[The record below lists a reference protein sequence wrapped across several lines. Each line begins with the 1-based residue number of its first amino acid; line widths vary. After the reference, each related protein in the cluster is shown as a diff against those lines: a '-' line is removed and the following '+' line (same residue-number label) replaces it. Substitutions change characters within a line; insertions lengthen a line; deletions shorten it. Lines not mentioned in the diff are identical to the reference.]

1 VKKTK
6 VLILCGGKS
15 AEHLVSLVSAKT
27 VLENIDRRRYEPELV
42 FIDGK
47 GRWLA
52 ADAKRLTGRVSARE
66 VDVTTGSKALI
77 PTEKLS
83 GPSASKPDVVFPV
96 LHGPM
101 GEDGTVQ
108 GLFELAGIPYVGCGV
123 LGSAVGMDKD
133 VSKRLS
139 REAGLPIL
147 PWGAINDPDLAAR
160 LAQGLGYPVF
170 VKPAR
175 MGSSVGVSKVRN
187 AKQLATAV
195 KQSLRYDDKV
205 IIEKGIEA
213 REIECAVLGDPW
225 TIIPNDPLGLRAS
238 VIGEIM
244 PNADFYDYK
253 TKYLDPDRAKMK
265 IPAELSK
272 AKTQEVRELAEK
284 AFRTLDCYGMARVD
298 FLMDKETGELWF
310 NEVNTIPG
318 FTAASM
324 YPMLWRETGI
334 PTPKLLD
341 LLIQL
346 ALRRHKARSKLK
358 TTP

>member
-1 VKKTK
+1 MKKTK

-27 VLENIDRRRYEPELV
+27 VLENIDRSRYEPELV

-52 ADAKRLTGRVSARE
+52 ADAKRLTGRVSTGE
-66 VDVTTGSKALI
+66 VDVTTSSKALV
-77 PTEKLS
+77 PTQKLS
-83 GPSASKPDVVFPV
+83 GPSSSKPDVVFPV

-133 VSKRLS
+133 VSKRLA

-147 PWGAINDPDLAAR
+147 PWGALNDPDLAGT
-160 LAQGLGYPVF
+160 LAEKLGYPVF

-175 MGSSVGVSKVRN
+175 MGSSVGVSKTRN
-187 AKQLATAV
+187 AGQVAKAV
-195 KQSLRYDDKV
+195 KQALRYDDK
-205 IIEKGIEA
+205 IILEKGIEA

-225 TIIPNDPLGLRAS
+225 STTPNDALAMRSS

-253 TKYLDPDRAKMK
+253 TKYLDPDRATMK

-272 AKTQEVRELAEK
+272 EKTQEVRGLAEK

-298 FLMDKETGELWF
+298 FLMDKRTGKLWF

-324 YPMLWRETGI
+324 YPMLWRESGL

-341 LLIQL
+341 LLIRL
-346 ALRRHKARSKLK
+346 AMRRHKARSRLK

>member
-1 VKKTK
+1 MKKQK
-6 VLILCGGKS
+6 ALVLCGGKS
-15 AEHLVSLVSAKT
+15 AEHLVSLVSART
-27 VLENIDRRRYEPELV
+27 VLANIDPARYEAELV

-47 GRWLA
+47 GRWLK
-52 ADAKRLTGRVSARE
+52 ADPKRLTSAVSAAE
-66 VDVTTGSKALI
+66 VDVAAGSRELV

-83 GPSASKPDVVFPV
+83 GVSRPDVVFPV

-139 REAGLPIL
+139 EQAGLPIL
-147 PWGAINDPDLAAR
+147 PWGAFTNPAAAPALAR
-160 LAQGLGYPVF
+160 RLGYPVF

-175 MGSSVGVSKVRN
+175 MGSSVGVSKVRSQKDL
-187 AKQLATAV
+187 AKAV
-195 KQSLRYDDKV
+195 KAALQYDDKA

-213 REIECAVLGDPW
+213 REIECAALGDPW
-225 TIIPNDPLGLRAS
+225 TAKKGDPLALRIS
-238 VIGEIM
+238 VVGEIM

-253 TKYLDPDRAKMK
+253 TKYLDPDRAKLQ
-265 IPAELSK
+265 IPAKLS
-272 AKTQEVRELAEK
+272 AAQTREVQELAAK
-284 AFRTLDCYGMARVD
+284 AFMTLDCYGMSRVD
-298 FLMDKETGELWF
+298 FLMDKKTGKLWF

-324 YPMLWRETGI
+324 YPMLWRESGL
-334 PTPKLLD
+334 PTPELVHR
-341 LLIQL
+341 LIQL
-346 ALRRHKARSKLK
+346 ALRRAKSRSRLK

>member
-1 VKKTK
+1 MKKLK
-6 VLILCGGKS
+6 VLVLCGGKS

-27 VLENIDRRRYEPELV
+27 VLANIDRARYEPELV
-42 FIDGK
+42 FIDTK

-52 ADAKRLTGRVSARE
+52 ADAKRLTSSVSAEE
-66 VDVTTGSKALI
+66 VDVAAGSRELV
-77 PTEKLS
+77 PTQKLS
-83 GPSASKPDVVFPV
+83 GLSRPDVVFPV

-133 VSKRLS
+133 VSKRLA
-139 REAGLPIL
+139 RADGHIPIL
-147 PWGAINDPDLAAR
+147 PWGALNDPFLADDLAK
-160 LAQGLGYPVF
+160 GLGYPVF

-175 MGSSVGVSKVRN
+175 MGSSVGVSKVKK
-187 AKQLATAV
+187 AKDLGKAVRLAL
-195 KQSLRYDDKV
+195 QYDDKF

-213 REIECAVLGDPW
+213 REIETAVLGDPW
-225 TIIPNDPLGLRAS
+225 STRMNDPLSMRCS
-238 VIGEIM
+238 IVGEIM

-253 TKYLDPDRAKMK
+253 TKYLDPNRATLK
-265 IPAELSK
+265 IPAEISKEK
-272 AKTQEVRELAEK
+272 AKEVQEMAER
-284 AFRTLDCYGMARVD
+284 AFMALDCYGMARVD
-298 FLMDKETGELWF
+298 FLMDKKTGKLWF

-324 YPMLWRETGI
+324 YPMLWRESGLA
-334 PTPKLLD
+334 TPRLID
-341 LLIQL
+341 LLIRL
-346 ALRRHKARSKLK
+346 ALRRHKTRGRLK